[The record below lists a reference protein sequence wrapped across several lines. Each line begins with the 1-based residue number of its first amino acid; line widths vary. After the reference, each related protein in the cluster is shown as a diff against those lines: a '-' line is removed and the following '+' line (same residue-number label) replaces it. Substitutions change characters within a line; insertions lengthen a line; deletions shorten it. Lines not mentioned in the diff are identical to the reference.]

1 MDQDYGSNGPL
12 RGGIPRLSRLPMPRA
27 VASSDNLKLSART
40 SVVPGKHQDDLRKKT
55 NIPLPPGPK
64 VPLGENL
71 NQPLRYRFG
80 WNGKPVKPRSASP
93 VRDAL
98 RDAQT
103 ATLDITP
110 PNSDAD
116 SPVFED
122 GFENPIATTVEPET
136 KDRRRP
142 RPSLSERTA
151 ETLSRLTPSPSRSRR
166 RSSIFSNDGTMPPPA
181 RSRSR
186 LRDSR
191 PTTPAPSRPESP
203 AKVPFRP
210 PGRCSPIKDVMGP
223 PPMILP
229 DETCTLP
236 KAFVK
241 GQRSKIA
248 KPLRDPRRS
257 TSSLDARPPEQIG
270 WAPGSDSAQTPKQ
283 KPVYRS
289 KAVRSQSAALKS
301 SLPTIFRDPC
311 PTIKIESV
319 VSLEPRPPVAKTK
332 PKPADRTATVV
343 TPRPSS
349 KRTKSISKAEQN
361 QNNIPMIEIHPTT
374 SPKSS
379 PALRETIAKAKAARR
394 KALEITVAP
403 IEQPLNGHVAH
414 IQSSV
419 DETPLG
425 NADNAHVLRTRLQTA
440 ATTGKLDI
448 VGLGLRKIPTELM
461 NIYKANNN
469 TTDWYD
475 VVDLTKINAADN
487 EIDEIDEQFFPDFS
501 RSDLENDDDT
511 GNQFGGLEV
520 LDLRRNMIQQLPIGL
535 RRLTRLQSLELS
547 GNKLTNGALE
557 IICQIPDLQ
566 ELMLSRNA
574 FSGTIDMR
582 NGSLEHLQVLDLHG
596 NSIEGFHDEGLAQ
609 MKSLKNLNVA
619 GNKLASLPW
628 DVLATLTL
636 SELNISGNQL
646 AGILFPTRTT
656 LTELRVLD
664 ASYNSL
670 TGVSENDLE
679 FPCLRSLILKGN
691 RIARLPGLS
700 GCSEIQAL
708 AVSENQ
714 LEEFPPDFFQLESL
728 KIADFGHNNI
738 KSIMTG
744 IAGMKNLAFLNLV
757 GNPLAQKK
765 YLSMSTTD
773 VKRDLEKK
781 LDVVKE
787 EGRVS
792 DETPLSLNQSL
803 FRYRYKA
810 SGGVLDLSA
819 QSLSAIELA
828 EIDLT
833 DSDGPIRILKLSNN
847 NLSVFPVELLSHP
860 LVKYSL
866 QLLDLSHN
874 ALLHPTDYLSSELFL
889 PSLKSL
895 YIVST
900 GLTSLDTLTTY
911 LKAPVL
917 AELNISCHKLAGRVP
932 WVRAWWPTCTTLL
945 ATDNWFTSVDAEGVR
960 GLEVLDIRNNEIET
974 VPPKIGLLGNKPG
987 STAEYGRLRVLEVS
1001 GNRFR
1006 VPRLIVVEKGTEAV
1020 LKDLRRMVMAEE
1032 VPEDWKEF
1040 V

>member
-1 MDQDYGSNGPL
+1 MDQNYGSNGPL
-12 RGGIPRLSRLPMPRA
+12 HGGIPRLSRLPMPRA

-40 SVVPGKHQDDLRKKT
+40 SVLPGKNQDDLRKKAHV
-55 NIPLPPGPK
+55 PLPQGPK
-64 VPLGENL
+64 EPLGEKL
-71 NQPLRYRFG
+71 HQPLRYRFG
-80 WNGKPVKPRSASP
+80 WNEKAVKPRSASP

-98 RDAQT
+98 RDAQI

-110 PNSDAD
+110 PSSDAD
-116 SPVFED
+116 TPVFED
-122 GFENPIATTVEPET
+122 GSENPIVTKIEPEVIN
-136 KDRRRP
+136 RRRP
-142 RPSLSERTA
+142 QPSLSERTS
-151 ETLSRLTPSPSRSRR
+151 ETLSRLSPSPSRSRR
-166 RSSIFSNDGTMPPPA
+166 RSSVFSNDGAMPPPS

-191 PTTPAPSRPESP
+191 PATPAPSRPESP
-203 AKVPFRP
+203 TKVPFRP
-210 PGRCSPIKDVMGP
+210 PGRCSPIRDVVAAPSIM
-223 PPMILP
+223 LP
-229 DETCTLP
+229 DETYTPP
-236 KAFVK
+236 KALVK
-241 GQRSKIA
+241 GHRSRIA
-248 KPLRDPRRS
+248 KPLRDPKRS
-257 TSSLDARPPEQIG
+257 TSSLETRPPEQIG
-270 WAPGSDSAQTPKQ
+270 WAPGSDTASTQKQ

-289 KAVRSQSAALKS
+289 RTMTSQSAALKS
-301 SLPTIFRDPC
+301 SLPTIFRDPY
-311 PTIKIESV
+311 PTIRIDSV
-319 VSLEPRPPVAKTK
+319 VTVEPHSAGAKSRS
-332 PKPADRTATVV
+332 KPADKTAAA

-349 KRTKSISKAEQN
+349 KRSKSLSKVEQN
-361 QNNIPMIEIHPTT
+361 QNNIPMIEVQRTT
-374 SPKSS
+374 PPKSS
-379 PALRETIAKAKAARR
+379 AGLRETIARAKAAQR
-394 KALEITVAP
+394 KAVELTVTP
-403 IEQPLNGHVAH
+403 TKQSLNGHADQ
-414 IQSSV
+414 IANGL
-419 DETPLG
+419 DDTPSEDT
-425 NADNAHVLRTRLQTA
+425 DNAHVLRTRLQKA

-448 VGLGLRKIPTELM
+448 VGLGLKRIPTELM
-461 NIYKANNN
+461 NIYKADNN
-469 TTDWYD
+469 TTKWYD

-501 RSDLENDDDT
+501 ESDLENDDEK
-511 GNQFGGLEV
+511 GNQFGGIET
-520 LDLRRNMIQQLPIGL
+520 LDLRRNMIQRLPMGL

-557 IICQIPDLQ
+557 IICQIPELQ
-566 ELMLSRNA
+566 ELMLSRND

-596 NSIEGFHDEGLAQ
+596 NSIEGFHDQGLAQ

-619 GNKLASLPW
+619 GNKLASFPW
-628 DVLATLTL
+628 DILATLPL
-636 SELNISGNQL
+636 AELNLSGNQL
-646 AGILFPTRTT
+646 SGILFPGKPS

-664 ASYNSL
+664 ASYNNL

-691 RIARLPGLS
+691 HIARLPGLS
-700 GCSEIQAL
+700 CCSELQAL

-714 LEEFPPDFFQLESL
+714 LEEFPADFTQLESL

-738 KSIMTG
+738 KSIITE

-765 YLSMSTTD
+765 YLSMSTSD
-773 VKRDLEKK
+773 LKRDLEKK
-781 LDVVKE
+781 LNIGKE
-787 EGRVS
+787 EGMVP
-792 DETPLSLNQSL
+792 DEPTLSPNQSL
-803 FRYRYKA
+803 FHYRFKA

-819 QSLSAIELA
+819 QSLSAIELS
-828 EIDLT
+828 EIDLS
-833 DSDGPIRILKLSNN
+833 DSDGPIRIIKLSNN
-847 NLSVFPVELLSHP
+847 NLSRFPVELLSHP

-974 VPPKIGLLGNKPG
+974 IPPKIGLLGNKPG

-1006 VPRLIVVEKGTEAV
+1006 VPRLTVVEKGTEAV
-1020 LKDLRRMVMAEE
+1020 LKDLRRMVKTEE
-1032 VPEDWKEF
+1032 VPDDWTEF